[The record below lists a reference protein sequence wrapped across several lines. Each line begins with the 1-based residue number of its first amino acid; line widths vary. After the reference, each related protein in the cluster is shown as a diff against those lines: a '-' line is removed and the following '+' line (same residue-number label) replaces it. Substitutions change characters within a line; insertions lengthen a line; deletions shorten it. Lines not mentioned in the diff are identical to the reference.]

1 MDVVCSATMAT
12 HISIHISKMGI
23 TLETSSAAIE
33 FGYCLRCRGL
43 VAGPGPANPVGM
55 HGGTEADGVGVR
67 MPGRARFEGG
77 VAVGG
82 DGGAGTSRRRVP
94 PGGRS
99 ADAASSSEGE

>member
-1 MDVVCSATMAT
+1 M
-12 HISIHISKMGI
+12 
-23 TLETSSAAIE
+23 
-33 FGYCLRCRGL
+33 
-43 VAGPGPANPVGM
+43 AGPGPAKLVGM
-55 HGGTEADGVGVR
+55 HGGTEADGAAVR

-77 VAVGG
+77 VDVGD